1 MSERRG
7 GPFDLFTVNDAK
19 FYQRSLLVEDGL
31 MGACAKTR
39 GVTPNTWMKTCA
51 HFPGPAVPARLHNQ
65 ARASLDIRGALP
77 LPLSLTL
84 PPTLSLTCT
93 SEIESR

>member
-31 MGACAKTR
+31 MGACAKT
-39 GVTPNTWMKTCA
+39 
-51 HFPGPAVPARLHNQ
+51 
-65 ARASLDIRGALP
+65 
-77 LPLSLTL
+77 
-84 PPTLSLTCT
+84 
-93 SEIESR
+93 